1 MTENNIPATE
11 NKITI
16 IEKNLHRTNLQRLK
30 DTLCLFFPIAA
41 AFAGCFLAEPVWKFF
56 FKNETDKIHSGL
68 HNLNGVFIKEG
79 MPLTHNGINLFAF
92 SVVYP
97 TKTRIYYN
105 TTNNKSYRNNLLH
118 SYLLFRKISSKYR
131 YIQVTC

>member
-41 AFAGCFLAEPVWKFF
+41 AFAGCFLAEPVCQFF
-56 FKNETDKIHSGL
+56 FKNETAPELVKFGAAVLSFAISSGI
-68 HNLNGVFIKEG
+68 VFIITRKINPI
-79 MPLTHNGINLFAF
+79 MKMGIF
-92 SVVYP
+92 SG
-97 TKTRIYYN
+97 N
-105 TTNNKSYRNNLLH
+105 EKSDNLH
-118 SYLLFRKISSKYR
+118 S
-131 YIQVTC
+131 